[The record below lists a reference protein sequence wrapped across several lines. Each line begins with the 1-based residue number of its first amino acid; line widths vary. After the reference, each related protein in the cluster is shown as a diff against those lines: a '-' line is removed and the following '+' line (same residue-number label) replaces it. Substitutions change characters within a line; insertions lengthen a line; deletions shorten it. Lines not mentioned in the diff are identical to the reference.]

1 MTEQDIKNK
10 NLVLIDYLRS
20 IINNYVI
27 RAEYSTNDDDKEVIV
42 VQETSGEK
50 IVFYEASPLY
60 NYYNVD
66 IFGDN
71 IQNAK
76 NISVEIGNLIG
87 KDIYF
92 DWTIKHGNEIEVQ
105 KWQIIIKQFA
115 NPRTIEY
122 KDIRRVSY
130 TMTMQ
135 AIVNRIAEKGNKY
148 ELVFK

>member
-1 MTEQDIKNK
+1 MSEQDIKNK
-10 NLVLIDYLRS
+10 NLVLCSYLDS
-20 IINNYVI
+20 IINGYKVK
-27 RAEYSTNDDDKEVIV
+27 AEYSTNSQDTQVIV
-42 VQETSGEK
+42 VQETSGSKE
-50 IVFYEASPLY
+50 IFFGTNPIY

-76 NISVEIGNLIG
+76 NISVKIGNLIG

-92 DWTIKHGNEIEVQ
+92 DWKGQ

-135 AIVNRIAEKGNKY
+135 TIVNRIA
-148 ELVFK
+148 